1 MLNDIKLM
9 QEDKLSIKSIIEKN
23 KLEEEKEAKNVDQI
37 KLKNRAVVNK
47 IE

>member
-9 QEDKLSIKSIIEKN
+9 QEDKLSIKAIIEKN

-37 KLKNRAVVNK
+37 KLKNRAVINK